1 MCVVFVKVSFPFAKM
16 AEGGG
21 GVPSSKE
28 LSETIA
34 KKPKEELPTVIVVL
48 GMAGSGKTSLV
59 KRLISHMHTKSKLP
73 YVMNLD
79 PACVGLLPYPCN
91 IDVRDTVNYKEVMK
105 QYGLGPN
112 GGIVTSLNMF
122 ATKFDQVSVL
132 NSTLRD

>member
-1 MCVVFVKVSFPFAKM
+1 M

-21 GVPSSKE
+21 DGPSAKE
-28 LSETIA
+28 VSEAIA
-34 KKPKEELPTVIVVL
+34 AKPKEELPTVIVVL

-59 KRLISHMHTKSKLP
+59 QRLISHLHMKSKLP

-79 PACVGLLPYPCN
+79 PACIGLLPYPCN

-122 ATKFDQVSVL
+122 ATKFDQVSIQESPSSVSCI
-132 NSTLRD
+132 NYRCEDRN